1 MQINSLQADYV
12 LISQKLNFKTL
23 EIIGLLQVKL
33 KVKFHGIKLYEINV
47 VKYLGITTGN
57 KLRWSHLIIYEW
69 FKLNKANTITPKV
82 WNCLDMKTYNLPII
96 LITKLYIV
104 CMLQKKCLL
113 LMHFLK
119 RFSMVPINEGSKK
132 DSTWKLIV

>member
-47 VKYLGITTGN
+47 VKYLGITTAIN
-57 KLRWSHLIIYEW
+57 
-69 FKLNKANTITPKV
+69 
-82 WNCLDMKTYNLPII
+82 LDGVISLFI
-96 LITKLYIV
+96 
-104 CMLQKKCLL
+104 
-113 LMHFLK
+113 
-119 RFSMVPINEGSKK
+119 S
-132 DSTWKLIV
+132 DSN